1 MKEHYYNVTLEWT
14 GNLGYG
20 TDSYDTYSRE
30 HVIRSE
36 GKDAIMGSSDTS
48 FRGDSRYYNPEEL
61 LVSSIASCHMLW
73 YLHLCSANG
82 IVVSSYKDEPVAIMI
97 EHKDGSGAFEQVTLN
112 PKVTIADDNK
122 IALAKTLHGVAH
134 KMCFI
139 ANSCNFEILH
149 NPTILVHA
157 EAKQSY

>member
-1 MKEHYYNVTLEWT
+1 MKEHRYNVALEWT

-36 GKDAIMGSSDTS
+36 GKDDLLGSSDTS

-61 LVSSIASCHMLW
+61 LLSSIASCHMLW

-82 IVVSSYKDEPVAIMI
+82 IVVNSYNDQPEGTMI
-97 EHKDGSGAFEQVTLN
+97 EHKDGSGAFDQVILN
-112 PKVTIADDNK
+112 PKVVIADGSKNS
-122 IALAKTLHGVAH
+122 LAKTLHGVAH

-149 NPTILVHA
+149 KPTIIVHA
-157 EAKQSY
+157 ESKQSN